1 MATYG
6 IALCG
11 SPATHVKLITVDYN
25 TKGSS
30 RIAVVSP
37 EFNRIKTI
45 QVSLNVVGDGERV
58 KIFDENADITFI
70 YFLKTAT
77 YATRLWM
84 NPRNQQKVRLNV
96 PVCLF
101 QFTLFPLSLCT

>member
-1 MATYG
+1 MVTHG

-25 TKGSS
+25 TKQQ
-30 RIAVVSP
+30 AVVSP

-45 QVSLNVVGDGERV
+45 QVSLNVVGDVERV

-70 YFLKTAT
+70 F
-77 YATRLWM
+77 
-84 NPRNQQKVRLNV
+84 
-96 PVCLF
+96 
-101 QFTLFPLSLCT
+101 